1 MAKTVKWHLDEL
13 TGVTLTLRLQALGSG
28 VTANTGGD
36 GMTESGDG
44 LFSATVAEDLT
55 GWHKAYAEEAGE
67 PVASGFVDM
76 SEASPV
82 VIENPTSTTVNNTTV
97 VKLVSRV
104 HGDLIDPLDL
114 SAFWKAKK
122 IHEVTIEDE
131 DGNPV
136 SLAGKTLQFVLFRGE
151 TETELAHVDTV
162 TIGGTG
168 NNELTWSVPSTA
180 HTLVGN
186 HSWAIREPGNDQ
198 YVWAEGKYSIKRAA
212 GPHV

>member
-1 MAKTVKWHLDEL
+1 MAKTVKWHLDGL
-13 TGVTLTLRLQALGSG
+13 SGATLTLRLQALGSG
-28 VTANTGGD
+28 VTANGAGD
-36 GMTESGDG
+36 AMTESGDG
-44 LFSATVAEDLT
+44 CFAATVADDLS
-55 GWHKAYAEEAGE
+55 GWHKAYADGVTPAEADGY
-67 PVASGFVDM
+67 VDM
-76 SEASPV
+76 SEASPIV
-82 VIENPTSTTVNNTTV
+82 VENITSSSTTTITV

-104 HGDLIDPLDL
+104 RGDLIDPLDL

-122 IHEVTIEDE
+122 IHEVSIEDE
-131 DGNPV
+131 DGNAV